1 MQARDTT
8 VEESTDGEQVDLEE
22 LMTTPL
28 DIFLSDVSP
37 EPETRQSSTEPPAV
51 PVSSAEIPPLT
62 LAQQLRAAS
71 LQAAQLETCILRCQH
86 TMSIAEL
93 NIWSLKT
100 ENGILSDKLTELELD
115 MGLQTFDLSV
125 HKELYKYQETTRQ
138 SLSDQLAFVTSEL
151 LSTREKLAEAQ
162 TTVKDLQAQVRAY
175 QINDQDWQ

>member
-1 MQARDTT
+1 MQARDST

-22 LMTTPL
+22 LIITPL

-37 EPETRQSSTEPPAV
+37 EPETRQSSAEPPAA

-71 LQAAQLETCILRCQH
+71 LQAAQLEAFILKCQQ
-86 TMSIAEL
+86 TMSVAEL
-93 NIWSLKT
+93 NIWSLNT
-100 ENGILSDKLTELELD
+100 ENGFLSDKLSELELD
-115 MGLQTFDLSV
+115 MSLQTFDLYI

-138 SLSDQLAFVTSEL
+138 SLSGQLAFVTSEL
-151 LSTREKLAEAQ
+151 LSSREKLAEAQ
-162 TTVKDLQAQVRAY
+162 TTVKELQAQVRAY

>member
-28 DIFLSDVSP
+28 DIFLSDASP
-37 EPETRQSSTEPPAV
+37 EPEIRQSSTEPPAV

-86 TMSIAEL
+86 TMYIAEL
-93 NIWSLKT
+93 NIWSLKP
-100 ENGILSDKLTELELD
+100 ENEILSDKLTELELD
-115 MGLQTFDLSV
+115 MGLQTFDLFV
-125 HKELYKYQETTRQ
+125 HKELYKYQEITRQ

-162 TTVKDLQAQVRAY
+162 TTVKDLQAQVRVY